1 MQTGTFFLI
10 LLAAIVALLLALY
23 HYVYKARHTRK
34 FTILLTS
41 LRFLSLFALFT
52 LLINP
57 KFTRE
62 SYSLVP
68 ANLVILNDNTSS
80 MAGSGAAQL
89 RVVSEELWSDESL
102 RERFRVSRYSFG
114 TRLVQADSLDFT
126 EEATDLS
133 SALASLNEIYAQSQT
148 VMVVLTD
155 GNQTLGQDYEYAR
168 AGQRLPV
175 YPVAM
180 GDTTRYED
188 LRIEQVN
195 INRYTFLDNQ
205 FPVETYIT
213 YEGLS
218 SVSTQL
224 RIFVDGTLVHR
235 EALQF
240 SPASGSIAVSSLLK
254 AANVGVRNI
263 RLSLAPLENER
274 NTANN
279 ERTLAIEVVDE
290 QTDVAIVSAKLH
302 PDLGTLEKAIESN
315 EQRNVH
321 ILRPDASQVEFEAA
335 DIFLLYQPGVTFSR
349 VYDYIK
355 KSGAGSFTITG
366 PETDWDFLNN
376 VQTSFQK
383 EILGQEEEILPVL
396 NPGFSLF
403 DISDLDFKDYPPLEG
418 ELGEILITK
427 SHETLILQKIRGVD
441 MQEPLLAIIN
451 GSGQKEA
458 VVFGENL
465 WRWRMQ
471 NFKDQGN
478 FNSFDALIGK
488 IFLYLGNTKT
498 NERFSI
504 DYNPVFQGSNEARVR
519 ASFFDE
525 TFAFDPQASLLIN
538 VSGKDNGISRE
549 IPMLLMG
556 NYYEADLSDLPA
568 GNYTFTAR
576 VEGEDFS
583 ESGGFTILDF
593 NVEQQLMATDFRKLG
608 RLAQKTG
615 GMLYFPTQTD
625 ALTEKLLT
633 DDRFRPVQKSELI
646 VVSLIDH
653 LWLLAIIAASLTA
666 EWFIRKYNG
675 LT

>member
-1 MQTGTFFLI
+1 MI

-23 HYVYKARHTRK
+23 QYVYKAKHSRK
-34 FTILLTS
+34 LTILLTS
-41 LRFLSLFALFT
+41 LRFLSLFALFI

-80 MAGSGAAQL
+80 MAENGAARQL
-89 RVVSEELWSDESL
+89 REVSAELWSDESL

-114 TRLVQADSLDFT
+114 TRLLQADSLDFK

-133 SALASLNEIYAQSQT
+133 SALASLNEIYAQSET
-148 VMVVLTD
+148 AIVVLTD
-155 GNQTLGQDYEYAR
+155 GNQTLGQDYEYTR

-175 YPVAM
+175 YPVAL

-205 FPVETYIT
+205 FPVETYIA

-235 EALQF
+235 EALKF
-240 SPASGSIAVSSLLK
+240 SPTSGSIAVSSLLK

-263 RLSLAPLENER
+263 RLSLVPLENER
-274 NTANN
+274 NIANN

-302 PDLGTLEKAIESN
+302 PDLGTLQKAIESN
-315 EQRNVH
+315 EQRNVS
-321 ILRPDASQVEFEAA
+321 ILRPDASQAEFEAA
-335 DIFLLYQPGVTFSR
+335 DIFVLYQPGVTFSR

-366 PETDWDFLNN
+366 PETNWDFLNN
-376 VQTSFQK
+376 VQNSFQK
-383 EILGQEEEILPVL
+383 EIPGQEEEIVPVL

-427 SHETLILQKIRGVD
+427 SHETLIGQKIKGVD

-451 GSGQKEA
+451 GSGQKET
-458 VVFGENL
+458 VLFGENL

-471 NFKDQGN
+471 NFRDQGN

-488 IFLYLGNTKT
+488 IFLYLGNTKA

-519 ASFFDE
+519 ATFFDE
-525 TFAFDPQASLLIN
+525 TFAFDPRASLLIN
-538 VSGKDNGISRE
+538 VRGKDNGMSRE
-549 IPMLLMG
+549 IPMLLVG

-615 GMLYFPTQTD
+615 GMVYFPSQTD
-625 ALTEKLLT
+625 VLTEKLLT

-666 EWFIRKYNG
+666 EWFTRKYNG